1 VKNSRSQGASQ
12 PGPETRNFARLCIE
26 NPHLTWV
33 LLIGT
38 VIWGIYGYTHM
49 PQRKDP
55 DIPVKAALVV
65 TPWPGASAEKVEELV
80 TKTVEKVIA
89 SNNKIS
95 KIESISRSNS
105 SVITVY
111 ISDNLK
117 DISTVLDDIGR
128 RLAAIR
134 NLPEGAGPIQY
145 QRDFGDT
152 ATLMLTVA
160 SPKASAAEVEVR
172 AAKVREAIESTRAR
186 ATGNHSQER
195 ASLVFCFPARED
207 FRLTRLGA
215 IEFVDYVRRIDAALD
230 PLLLDGAGCVGADV
244 SASRTDGQILALL
257 GGFLREHFPQSQWEP
272 DVWQPFVVRNLD
284 EVRSKLAS
292 VAGEKYS
299 YRELD
304 EFTDVMEKAL
314 LATGRK
320 DVNAPLVAKVDRSG
334 ILPEKVY
341 LLYSQE
347 RLASYGIKTGTLSD
361 ILKARNLTSGAGEF
375 DAGGKNVLIAAS
387 GEFRSEREIGD
398 ISLGVTKKG
407 TPLYLRDIAD
417 VVRSYDHPARFL
429 NFYSWRDSKGHWQ
442 RTRSVTLSVQMGAG
456 QQISNFARQV
466 DVTLED
472 LQKRLPK
479 DLIVARTSDQ
489 PRQVEENIELFMT
502 SLYEAV
508 GLVVL
513 VSLIGFWEWRS
524 ALLMAISIP
533 LTLLMTFGMMQV
545 IGIDLQQVSVAT
557 LIIALGLLVDDPVV
571 AGDAI
576 KRELGVGTPRGVA
589 AWLGPT
595 KLATAICYA
604 TITNI
609 VAYLPFLMLT
619 GSMGQFL
626 YSLPVVMTISLV
638 ASRIVSMTF
647 IPLLGAYILR
657 GRGERSME
665 ERRTQG
671 FAAHYYRVGQWAIR
685 HRWAVLAAATLL
697 LVAGGSIGSSLRKQ
711 FMPKDLSQL
720 AFIDV
725 FLPEDSSFAAT
736 SHTVTQVETIVEE
749 VSAAKKIPVEALSSF
764 VGGGAPRF
772 WYSLSPEAP
781 HTNYAQIVL
790 LFQDKRQTHQLL
802 PYIQSRVSKEVA
814 SARIDVRQLENGDSV
829 GLPVAIRISGE
840 DNATLRVTSERVQ
853 NVLRDIPLVTRVRD
867 NWGEDRFNVE
877 LNVNADRANLAGLT
891 NLDIAGS
898 SSAAV
903 TGTSLTTLREG
914 DKQIPVVA
922 RLRSEEI
929 AGLDDVR
936 NLYVYSRTGKQ
947 KIPLRQVAS
956 LDYNF
961 RSEVIRRRNQ
971 SRTITV
977 SAAPQHGILASEVM
991 AVARPALTSIAAS
1004 LPPGYKLEVG
1014 GEEEKQ
1020 KDGFADLSV
1029 VLAISV
1035 VAIFL
1040 ALTFQFKNAV
1050 KPFIVFAAVPFGAI
1064 GALAALWIMGTPFG
1078 FMGFLGVISLVG
1090 VIVSHI
1096 IVLFDFIEE
1105 KHAEGEPFEQAVLDA
1120 GIMRLRPVMITV
1132 GATVFGLF
1140 PLAAHGG
1147 PLWEPLCYAQIGG
1160 LTAATFI
1167 TLLLVPVFYAIC
1179 VLDLKIVKWES
1190 RGDGDR
1196 GQLPKMTAKL
1206 RCALEKRH
1214 PVSVLAC
1221 ERTNPQ
1227 VS

>member
-1 VKNSRSQGASQ
+1 MKHVHSQNAGDPLAD
-12 PGPETRNFARLCIE
+12 TRNFARLCVE

-55 DIPVKAALVV
+55 DIPLKAALVE
-65 TPWPGASAEKVEELV
+65 TPWPGASSEKVEELV
-80 TKTVEKVIA
+80 TKTIEKVIA
-89 SNNKIS
+89 SNTKIS
-95 KIESISRSNS
+95 KIDSISRSNM
-105 SVITVY
+105 SVITFY
-111 ISDNLK
+111 MADNLK
-117 DISTVLDDIGR
+117 DVSTVLDDIGG

-134 NLPEGAGPIQY
+134 NLPEGAGPIRY
-145 QRDFGDT
+145 VRDFGDT

-160 SPKASAAEVEVR
+160 SPKSSRAELEGR
-172 AAKVREAIESTRAR
+172 ALKLREAIESTRTHA
-186 ATGNHSQER
+186 AADHSRGR
-195 ASLVFCFPARED
+195 ASMVFCLPPRED

-215 IEFVDYVRRIDAALD
+215 IEFVEYLRATGAALD

-244 SASRTDGQILALL
+244 SASGTDHEILGFLRA
-257 GGFLREHFPQSQWEP
+257 FLREHYPQAHWEP
-272 DVWQPFVVRNLD
+272 DVWPPFVVRD
-284 EVRSKLAS
+284 VAETGAKLAS

-304 EFTDVMEKAL
+304 EFTDALSKAL

-320 DVNAPLVAKVDRSG
+320 DVGAPLVAKVDRSG
-334 ILPEKVY
+334 ILAEKVY

-347 RLASYGIKTGTLSD
+347 RLASYGIRPGALGS
-361 ILKARNLTSGAGEF
+361 ILHGRNLTSSGGEF
-375 DAGGKNVLIAAS
+375 DAGCKNVLITPS

-398 ISLGVTKKG
+398 VTMGTTKNG
-407 TPLYLRDIAD
+407 TPLYLRDVAD
-417 VVRSYDHPARFL
+417 VVRSYDSPPRFL
-429 NFYSWRDSKGHWQ
+429 NFYSWRDAEGRWQ

-456 QQISNFARQV
+456 QQIDNFARQV
-466 DVTLED
+466 DSTLEAMR
-472 LQKRLPK
+472 KRLPQ

-489 PRQVEENIELFMT
+489 PRQVEENIELFMM

-524 ALLMAISIP
+524 ALLMALSIP
-533 LTLLMTFGMMQV
+533 LTLLMTFGMMQML
-545 IGIDLQQVSVAT
+545 GIDLQQVSIAT

-576 KRELGVGTPRGVA
+576 KREMGTGQARGIS

-595 KLATAICYA
+595 RLATAILYA
-604 TITNI
+604 TVTNI
-609 VAYLPFLMLT
+609 VAYLPFLLLGGT
-619 GSMGQFL
+619 MGQFL

-647 IPLLGAYILR
+647 IPLLGSYILR
-657 GRGERSME
+657 GTGERSIE
-665 ERRTQG
+665 ERRAHG
-671 FAAHYYRVGQWAIR
+671 FAAAYYRVGQWAIR
-685 HRWAVLAAATLL
+685 HRWAVLAGAAAIL
-697 LVAGGSIGSSLRKQ
+697 AAGAGIGGSLKKQ
-711 FMPKDLSQL
+711 FMPKDLAQL
-720 AFIDV
+720 AFVDV
-725 FLPEDSSFAAT
+725 FLPEDSSFSAT
-736 SHTVTQVETIVEE
+736 SEIVTQVEKIVQE
-749 VSAAKKIPVEALSSF
+749 VSADKKMPVEALSSF

-772 WYSLSPEAP
+772 WYSLSPESAHP
-781 HTNYAQIVL
+781 NYAQVVL
-790 LFQDKRQTHQLL
+790 LFKDKHDTQHVL
-802 PYIQSRVSKEVA
+802 PYIQSRISREIA

-829 GLPVAIRISGE
+829 GLPVALRISGE
-840 DNATLRVTSERVQ
+840 DSGTLRATSERVQ
-853 NVLRDIPLVTRVRD
+853 QVLRGIPICTRVRD
-867 NWGEDRFNVE
+867 NWGEDRFSVA
-877 LNVNADRANLAGLT
+877 LNIDSDRANLAGLT
-891 NLDIAGS
+891 NQDVAGS
-898 SSAAV
+898 SSAAITGAAV
-903 TGTSLTTLREG
+903 TYLREG

-922 RLRSEEI
+922 RMRAGEI
-929 AGLDDVR
+929 AGLNDVP
-936 NLYVYSRTGKQ
+936 NLYVYSQTGRQ

-971 SRTITV
+971 FRTITV
-977 SAAPQHGILASEVM
+977 SAAPQTGVLASEVM
-991 AVARPALTSIAAS
+991 EAARPALDSIAAS

-1020 KDGFADLSV
+1020 KDGFGDLAV
-1029 VLAISV
+1029 VLGISV
-1035 VAIFL
+1035 AAIFL

-1050 KPFIVFAAVPFGAI
+1050 KPFIVFAAVPFGAV
-1064 GALAALWIMGTPFG
+1064 GALAALWIMGAPFG

-1105 KHAEGEPFEQAVLDA
+1105 KHAEGEPFQQAVLDA

-1167 TLLLVPVFYAIC
+1167 TLLLVPVFYSIC
-1179 VLDLKIVKWES
+1179 VLDLKIVKWEENGA
-1190 RGDGDR
+1190 REAG
-1196 GQLPKMTAKL
+1196 
-1206 RCALEKRH
+1206 
-1214 PVSVLAC
+1214 PV
-1221 ERTNPQ
+1221 R
-1227 VS
+1227 VSFANAGAIQGVARD